1 MKRILSSEFYQLFRS
16 KAFYIFLAAM
26 VLFYFWTITMSS
38 FYSRPFATA
47 EQQWNAMEDME
58 QSMYR
63 TVMGANDWTDEELYT
78 YIRNTHFS
86 NAFGAEMAI
95 LFCLPFFIYFFG
107 RESSSRR
114 NNYPIYQGHSRA
126 RIMLSKFMIYDIVV
140 TCFFLL
146 MTILG
151 QFWTNMGWTQLPI
164 GYILRCFGLT
174 ELAILQI
181 GGIYLLIYAC
191 FRSSI
196 LASIVSAV
204 LYVILFIIQSLYL
217 DAPLDAFRVI
227 FPFLQ
232 HISAGSTSIWD
243 LTLTPEQ
250 VRECILCAAWS
261 VVLLVICHVGS
272 VLVFKKR
279 ELQ

>member
-1 MKRILSSEFYQLFRS
+1 MRRLLSSEFYQLFRS

-38 FYSRPFATA
+38 FYNQPFATA

-58 QSMYR
+58 RSMYR
-63 TVMGANDWTDEELYT
+63 TVMGANSWTDEELYT
-78 YIRNTHFS
+78 YIRNTQFS
-86 NAFGAEMAI
+86 SAFGAEMAI
-95 LFCLPFFIYFFG
+95 LFCLPFFIFLFG
-107 RESSSRR
+107 RETSKRH
-114 NNYPIYQGHSRA
+114 NDTPIFQGHSRA
-126 RIMLSKFMIYDIVV
+126 RIMLAKFLIYDIIV
-140 TCFFLL
+140 TCFFLFV
-146 MTILG
+146 TILG

-191 FRSSI
+191 FRSSV
-196 LASIVSAV
+196 LASIVSV
-204 LYVILFIIQSLYL
+204 GLFVILFIIQSTYL

-232 HISAGSTSIWD
+232 HLSAGATTIWK

-250 VRECILCAAWS
+250 VRECILCS
-261 VVLLVICHVGS
+261 VYAVALLVICHVGS
-272 VLVFKKR
+272 VLIFKKR